1 MGGNSRN
8 PDLITKYE
16 LFFSFEETFDSDQ
29 RIGKMELPQT
39 LMKRFKKYLRYERSD
54 ERQETKKPLERGRRR
69 PNRPP
74 STRDEDDEVDCFSV
88 LLE

>member
-1 MGGNSRN
+1 MGGNS
-8 PDLITKYE
+8 PTFYSITTRE
-16 LFFSFEETFDSDQ
+16 LFISFQETFDSDQ